1 MLSDEYARRMEVP
14 RLSFCAISARPH
26 LPQSL
31 EGFGFEDWKWFDG

>member
-1 MLSDEYARRMEVP
+1 MLSDEYVPRMEVP

-31 EGFGFEDWKWFDG
+31 EGFDFEDFEVV